1 MKTEIEQIQLLLEQ
15 FRRPTPQGEEYQN
28 RLAEEFEII
37 LQQRF
42 TDYFLK
48 IRLIL
53 DLNEDIPHMTR
64 GSPKGLAVRLA
75 ASVLRPYVYIHID
88 PKGPLKGWGP
98 KGSFRLRQEQ
108 EEQEEADHPP
118 PC

>member
-15 FRRPTPQGEEYQN
+15 FRRPTPEGKEYQD

-53 DLNEDIPHMTR
+53 DLNSQIYHT
-64 GSPKGLAVRLA
+64 
-75 ASVLRPYVYIHID
+75 
-88 PKGPLKGWGP
+88 
-98 KGSFRLRQEQ
+98 
-108 EEQEEADHPP
+108 
-118 PC
+118 

>member
-1 MKTEIEQIQLLLEQ
+1 MKTDIEQIELLLEQ
-15 FRRPTPQGEEYQN
+15 FRRPTPEGKEYQD

-53 DLNEDIPHMTR
+53 DLNSDIPHMTR
-64 GSPKGLAVRLA
+64 D
-75 ASVLRPYVYIHID
+75 SVVVGEGQMWTKDNSNYLKVKRKNVKAMPID
-88 PKGPLKGWGP
+88 
-98 KGSFRLRQEQ
+98 QY
-108 EEQEEADHPP
+108 A
-118 PC
+118 